1 MGTSRVRNPG
11 GDPGV
16 AWSMGPV
23 PVWDCRRLRMEGSPK
38 HCSSK
43 GQGAMGC
50 AASLGAPDPKVS
62 HSGRGVEE
70 APQARGGAEVSLVL
84 KWGWRLP

>member
-23 PVWDCRRLRMEGSPK
+23 WVWDCRG
-38 HCSSK
+38 
-43 GQGAMGC
+43 
-50 AASLGAPDPKVS
+50 LGWKDC
-62 HSGRGVEE
+62 
-70 APQARGGAEVSLVL
+70 
-84 KWGWRLP
+84 